1 MGFTR
6 IDVHAHFLPDFYN
19 DALVEAG
26 QTHPDGMPATLLGMA
41 PTEGFTRALHRQQY
55 SGIRGP
61 QAVNMAHAVR
71 VLLLAR

>member
-26 QTHPDGMPATLLGMA
+26 QTHPDGMQPCLYALSS
-41 PTEGFTRALHRQQY
+41 TRWVAY
-55 SGIRGP
+55 SE
-61 QAVNMAHAVR
+61 
-71 VLLLAR
+71 VLRSVMENPNA